1 MVICSFITIF
11 LCAQNSKHDLW
22 LMFYVPT
29 ECSQMFF
36 LPLFWHIG
44 CRPRVMFWPQV
55 WTSAKISLFT
65 GEMLFSP
72 VSYLSH
78 YEDTEV
84 KYTQIQTERQLFFFF
99 LNRRYFQST
108 ED

>member
-1 MVICSFITIF
+1 MCLLNALRCSFC
-11 LCAQNSKHDLW
+11 LCSGILDADL
-22 LMFYVPT
+22 
-29 ECSQMFF
+29 
-36 LPLFWHIG
+36 
-44 CRPRVMFWPQV
+44 RVMFWPQV

-78 YEDTEV
+78 YKDTEV

-99 LNRRYFQST
+99 KQKIFSKY
-108 ED
+108 